1 MQKNIQVKS
10 VSIKKQGT
18 NEKTGKDWTL
28 YIVKCDDPEMK
39 EFSTFNPDY
48 ANSEGQ
54 QMNSNF
60 EFNEKYKNWQEVS
73 ASQAKENDKHDEIME
88 GLRGV
93 WKKVDDVEK
102 KIDAL
107 GVPRTERLKQGELEE
122 PIRDE
127 FENITNEDIANGDG
141 KVPFPP
147 MSDIP
152 YETQRDDK
160 GTGDDK

>member
-73 ASQAKENDKHDEIME
+73 AAQAEATDKHQEIMGALRTLFEKLETIEE
-88 GLRGV
+88 GMNA
-93 WKKVDDVEK
+93 W
-102 KIDAL
+102 
-107 GVPRTERLKQGELEE
+107 
-122 PIRDE
+122 
-127 FENITNEDIANGDG
+127 ENITKEDIANGDG

-147 MSDIP
+147 MSDEP
-152 YETQRDDK
+152 YETKRDDK
-160 GTGDDK
+160 ATGDDK

>member
-1 MQKNIQVKS
+1 MICPQCKSKLNNRAGVSKANNPYNGNFCSNKGCDYVEWLEAKPQV
-10 VSIKKQGT
+10 Q
-18 NEKTGKDWTL
+18 
-28 YIVKCDDPEMK
+28 
-39 EFSTFNPDY
+39 ST
-48 ANSEGQ
+48 
-54 QMNSNF
+54 
-60 EFNEKYKNWQEVS
+60 
-73 ASQAKENDKHDEIME
+73 DEIM
-88 GLRGV
+88 GALRTIF
-93 WKKVDDVEK
+93 EK
-102 KIDAL
+102 LDTIENNINAL
-107 GVPRTERLKQGELEE
+107 GVPRTERLKQGEIEE

>member
-28 YIVKCDDPEMK
+28 YTVECSGDDEMNK
-39 EFSTFNPDY
+39 FSTFNQQY
-48 ANSEGQ
+48 MNSEGQ
-54 QMNSNF
+54 QMTGNF
-60 EFNEKYKNWQEVS
+60 EYDTKWKNWQEVS
-73 ASQAKENDKHDEIME
+73 AAQAKENDKHDEIME

-107 GVPRTERLKQGELEE
+107 GVPRTERLKQGEIEE

-127 FENITNEDIANGDG
+127 LDDITPEDIAEGDG
-141 KVPFPP
+141 KVPS